1 MEWIKTLK
9 AGSLTEVTFAVF
21 GCGNHDW
28 ALTYQRIPTLCD
40 DTLAQCGA
48 KRIVARGEGDAGSS
62 ELFEAFDKWEVMLW
76 ESLQDVSCKSASN
89 Y

>member
-9 AGSLTEVTFAVF
+9 GDELSLVTFAVF
-21 GCGNHDW
+21 GCGNRDW

-40 DTLAQCGA
+40 GTLSERGA

-62 ELFEAFDKWEVMLW
+62 ELFEAFERWETTLW
-76 ESLQDVSCKSASN
+76 EALQDVGRCKLLIK
-89 Y
+89 